1 VEPYIS
7 KVTSAGQLT
16 LPKKIR
22 KVLGLEGAE
31 YVEVT
36 ILGRAAVIRRLRE
49 YDATQAAI
57 RGKINKSGVTRAR
70 VKELVDDAA
79 RKAWKSGTV
88 KLFVDVPASTLDRQK
103 IKVFLGVFRQKS

>member
-1 VEPYIS
+1 VESYIS

-22 KVLGLEGAE
+22 NVLGLEGAE

-36 ILGRAAVIRRLRE
+36 ILGGAAVVRRLRE
-49 YDATQAAI
+49 DDATQAAI
-57 RGKINKSGVTRAR
+57 RAKIKKGGVTRAR

-79 RKAWKSGTV
+79 RKAWKKRYREAV
-88 KLFVDVPASTLDRQK
+88 R
-103 IKVFLGVFRQKS
+103 